1 MSFHRLVFFANNRL
15 KYASSEAGNVWDGGL
30 KHSNRLGCVLREAS
44 VSYLQLLGGDLT

>member
-15 KYASSEAGNVWDGGL
+15 KYASSEAVSVWDGGL
-30 KHSNRLGCVLREAS
+30 KNGNGLGCVLREVS